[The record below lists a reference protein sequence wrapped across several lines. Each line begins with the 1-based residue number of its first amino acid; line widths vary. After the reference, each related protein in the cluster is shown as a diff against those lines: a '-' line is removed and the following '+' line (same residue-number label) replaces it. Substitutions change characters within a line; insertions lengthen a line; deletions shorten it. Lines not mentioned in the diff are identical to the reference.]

1 MTHIDDD
8 ILIAGLNSVR
18 EQLLDHIT
26 QPKSEREPPDKWAK
40 TFSALVKA
48 EADAQARLSDREA
61 EEAAKHHTRYEDM
74 PPPTPED
81 EARFYARFRKLVGL
95 VNDPDADAR
104 AMVLA
109 ERLGQG
115 DGFAGLAALED

>member
-1 MTHIDDD
+1 MTHNDDD
-8 ILIAGLNSVR
+8 ILVAGLNSVR

-48 EADAQARLSDREA
+48 EADAKARLSEREA
-61 EEAAKHHTRYEDM
+61 EEAAKQHTRYEDM

-81 EARFYARFRKLVGL
+81 EARF
-95 VNDPDADAR
+95 DAEFQKI
-104 AMVLA
+104 LS
-109 ERLGQG
+109 
-115 DGFAGLAALED
+115 ALFDENAVESGVEGEV

>member
-8 ILIAGLNSVR
+8 ILIAGLNSFR
-18 EQLLDHIT
+18 EQLLEHIT

-48 EADAQARLSDREA
+48 EADAQSRLSDREA
-61 EEAAKHHTRYEDM
+61 EEAAKTHTRYEDM

-81 EARFYARFRKLVGL
+81 EARFHDEFRTIMRDILKARG
-95 VNDPDADAR
+95 PD
-104 AMVLA
+104 
-109 ERLGQG
+109 
-115 DGFAGLAALED
+115 F